1 MKSVALLL
9 ALSLISFSGVYIED
23 ILRNSDEII
32 AIAHRGEAKLAP
44 ENTLVAFELAIEEG
58 ARSIEMDV
66 RMTAAW
72 S

>member
-1 MKSVALLL
+1 M
-9 ALSLISFSGVYIED
+9 
-23 ILRNSDEII
+23 
-32 AIAHRGEAKLAP
+32 AHRGEAKLAP
-44 ENTLVAFELAIEEG
+44 ENTLAAFELAIEEG